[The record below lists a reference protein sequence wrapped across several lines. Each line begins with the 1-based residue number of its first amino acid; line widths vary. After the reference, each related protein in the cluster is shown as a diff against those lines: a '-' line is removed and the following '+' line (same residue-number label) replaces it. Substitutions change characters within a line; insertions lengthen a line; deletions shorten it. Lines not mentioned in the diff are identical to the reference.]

1 METCEPT
8 QYANNTVLGLLLKVM
23 VFIFNFYVELFVYIK
38 KKLYLCTKIVT
49 YITVMLVAIT

>member
-23 VFIFNFYVELFVYIK
+23 VFSEEWK
-38 KKLYLCTKIVT
+38 KKAAPYEGAAGEI
-49 YITVMLVAIT
+49 